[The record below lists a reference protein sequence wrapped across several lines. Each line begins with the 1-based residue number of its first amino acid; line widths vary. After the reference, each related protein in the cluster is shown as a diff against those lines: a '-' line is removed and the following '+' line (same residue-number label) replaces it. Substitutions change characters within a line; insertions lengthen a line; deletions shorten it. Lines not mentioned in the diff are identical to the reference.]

1 MASLERDL
9 IGADGLGKAVQ
20 SLICYIKVLLSQ
32 VSEDGGMYQ
41 WQEKKKFNKLI
52 IGLFGFF

>member
-32 VSEDGGMYQ
+32 VSEDGRMYQ
-41 WQEKKKFNKLI
+41 WQEKKKVQ
-52 IGLFGFF
+52 